1 MKNFTKWSI
10 DCSNSKISFNVRH
23 MLIAHVK
30 GIFKIFNANIY
41 TENTDFRT
49 ATIELYI
56 DADSIKTDNEK
67 RDNHLK
73 SDDFFDV
80 NNHKQ
85 IQFTSNSI
93 KKTKLKGVFEL
104 HGMLSIKGF
113 PQAIVLNVEF
123 KDIVIDSFGNER
135 AIFVVTGNINIIAW
149 GLGWDKP
156 LLSLGIVSSED
167 VNISCEIELINET
180 QKGLKS
186 RLGINPNQT
195 DINLSIC
202 LLEYI

>member
-1 MKNFTKWSI
+1 
-10 DCSNSKISFNVRH
+10 